1 MMKKILKAQ
10 SLHWVSLEQA
20 KFSECVFQTKRLRR
34 RFNESWSSKHCDEFF
49 NFDDN
54 QRIASRSEL
63 LHKQHTTRNVI
74 AICMWSFRFDENKLD
89 EVNAFFRQSNNAAK
103 SLISRMK
110 ATTKFS
116 RKKKFNFLR
125 KRITKKKKNDIF
137 VRVEND
143 IINKEFIENVAT
155 MNDIFVSRSL
165 KLRIAFLTLQEND
178 QFVQRMRSYCVK
190 SQSMKSSFENVSE
203 DDSDSQRA
211 LSKNDAITQ

>member
-1 MMKKILKAQ
+1 
-10 SLHWVSLEQA
+10 
-20 KFSECVFQTKRLRR
+20 
-34 RFNESWSSKHCDEFF
+34 
-49 NFDDN
+49 
-54 QRIASRSEL
+54 
-63 LHKQHTTRNVI
+63 
-74 AICMWSFRFDENKLD
+74 
-89 EVNAFFRQSNNAAK
+89 
-103 SLISRMK
+103 MK